1 MRQVKWC
8 LLLLAAIS
16 PGCQPEAATARRQA
30 ATNDRSAEEAAAPGL
45 AGTADRPVAA
55 GQAEAAPAARPAEGT
70 GSRAQGGAS
79 GGGPPG
85 NGASAPVAEPA
96 AAGEGQDG
104 KAAAPGLAGD
114 EVKKDAIQTADD
126 AAAALLLLDDE
137 PLALADDSGESPAAA
152 ADNSRCHHCHLNYI
166 DEELAVVHARAKI
179 GCADCHGNCDAHIAD
194 ESWASGGNGTAP
206 GVMYTKEKINP
217 FCLDCHPREKID
229 TLDKTQHKALF
240 AGTSTEKYCTDCHG
254 DHRLTDRKCKWK

>member
-30 ATNDRSAEEAAAPGL
+30 ATNDRGVEEAVPP
-45 AGTADRPVAA
+45 GTADRSVAA
-55 GQAEAAPAARPAEGT
+55 GQAEAAPAARPAEGP
-70 GSRAQGGAS
+70 GLRAHG
-79 GGGPPG
+79 
-85 NGASAPVAEPA
+85 GASAPVVEPA
-96 AAGEGQDG
+96 AVGGGQDDG
-104 KAAAPGLAGD
+104 AAAPGLAGD
-114 EVKKDAIQTADD
+114 EVENDAIQSGDD
-126 AAAALLLLDDE
+126 AAAELLLLDDE

-166 DEELAVVHARAKI
+166 DEELALVHARAKI

-206 GVMYTKEKINP
+206 GKMYTKEKINP
-217 FCLDCHPREKID
+217 FCLDCHPREKIEKIE
-229 TLDKTQHKALF
+229 KTQHRALF

>member
-8 LLLLAAIS
+8 LLLLAAIL

-30 ATNDRSAEEAAAPGL
+30 ATNDRSAEE
-45 AGTADRPVAA
+45 
-55 GQAEAAPAARPAEGT
+55 
-70 GSRAQGGAS
+70 
-79 GGGPPG
+79 
-85 NGASAPVAEPA
+85 
-96 AAGEGQDG
+96 
-104 KAAAPGLAGD
+104 AAAPGLAGD